1 MFQDGE
7 MSDALKQLAE
17 LLEGSGLK
25 VTFSRWCISGLV
37 PDCACWRCLK
47 DRGIDSSDETERA
60 AEERS
65 KRESAAFR
73 KRVTEHF
80 RWATTMLTRR

>member
-1 MFQDGE
+1 MDERDNTFKQL
-7 MSDALKQLAE
+7 DALLKEA
-17 LLEGSGLK
+17 GLK

-47 DRGIDSSDETERA
+47 ERGIEATEETNRT

-65 KRESAAFR
+65 KRETEAFR
-73 KRVTEHF
+73 KRALASF
-80 RWATTMLTRR
+80 RNL

>member
-1 MFQDGE
+1 MDERENTFEQL
-7 MSDALKQLAE
+7 DALLKEA
-17 LLEGSGLK
+17 GLQ

-47 DRGIDSSDETERA
+47 ERGIEATEETNRA

-65 KRESAAFR
+65 KRETEAFR
-73 KRVTEHF
+73 KRALASI
-80 RWATTMLTRR
+80 RKSSS